1 MAAIPRTVIIS
12 RGGFSELCTGW
23 NKVKTSERRMYRLF
37 FNQYIDMQIFAA

>member
-1 MAAIPRTVIIS
+1 MVAIPRTVIIS

-37 FNQYIDMQIFAA
+37 LINILIYRYLHL